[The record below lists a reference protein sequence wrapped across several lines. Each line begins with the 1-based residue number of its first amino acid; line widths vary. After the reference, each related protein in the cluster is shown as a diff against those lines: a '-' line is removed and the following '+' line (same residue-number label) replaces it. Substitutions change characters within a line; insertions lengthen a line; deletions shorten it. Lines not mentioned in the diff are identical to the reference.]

1 LGLAIKPLAFIDFA
15 IWIVT
20 AAMFE
25 LPLIPEAIIYCPI
38 WKSFYTMAISF
49 TI

>member
-1 LGLAIKPLAFIDFA
+1 LRLAIKPLAFIDLA

-25 LPLIPEAIIYCPI
+25 LALIP
-38 WKSFYTMAISF
+38 
-49 TI
+49 